1 MTKEEIEKLPKS
13 ITVLG
18 TIYKIFYTSEN
29 EDEKMRN
36 ADGYIE
42 QYAKEIYI
50 NKDLYDDEYKSERK
64 VCANLEQLA
73 KISTRHELIH
83 AFLVE
88 SGLWQNTDWVTNEEM
103 TDWIA
108 RQFPKMQK
116 AFELL
121 GVEE

>member
-18 TIYKIFYTSEN
+18 TIYKIFYTTEN

-50 NKDLYDDEYKSERK
+50 NKDLYDDEYKSEHK
-64 VCANLEQLA
+64 VYANLEQLA

-88 SGLWQNTDWVTNEEM
+88 SGLWQNTDWATNEEM

-116 AFELL
+116 VFEQL